1 MKASIDTMINSI
13 KNILKDNM
21 QSIYIYGSYALDD
34 FKLGWSDIDLLV
46 LTKKK
51 IDEDKLNDL
60 LYLRQ
65 TLLEKDTNNMFYRS
79 FEGAMLSMDSFINKT
94 NDNVI
99 YWGTK
104 GEKIKDTYHL
114 DSFSMKELIETGII
128 VYGNDIRNSFTLPTF
143 EELVKDIKYHY
154 NTIREHAQVTGRN
167 FYSFGWFL
175 DISRCLYTLQ
185 TGNIITKTKAGEW
198 AINNGLCPNV
208 DLMNKILKIRNS
220 PLDYKNDETY
230 DFAQTL
236 GPEVQKY
243 ADVLEKELNKL

>member
-94 NDNVI
+94 NDK
-99 YWGTK
+99 Y
-104 GEKIKDTYHL
+104 L
-114 DSFSMKELIETGII
+114 LF
-128 VYGNDIRNSFTLPTF
+128 FLP
-143 EELVKDIKYHY
+143 
-154 NTIREHAQVTGRN
+154 
-167 FYSFGWFL
+167 
-175 DISRCLYTLQ
+175 
-185 TGNIITKTKAGEW
+185 
-198 AINNGLCPNV
+198 
-208 DLMNKILKIRNS
+208 
-220 PLDYKNDETY
+220 
-230 DFAQTL
+230 
-236 GPEVQKY
+236 
-243 ADVLEKELNKL
+243 